1 MRYNLIILLTLLAFT
16 TSYGNV
22 FNTPEER
29 RAAVKA
35 MYDGVKE
42 PEVLKKR
49 RLGNSDAKESLGD
62 MMDAWQYAFE
72 INKNTHYLRSMG
84 VTEEDGLP
92 ERKEGSTLTHNTI
105 AESTK
110 IAMYLKDLYE
120 EEEKTKTAKPK
131 LSQEGIRS
139 RRLAAEKHFNEEL
152 NKNRAAPKYL
162 GQNKDGSHEIN
173 LGGGYVHSSNNK
185 RKLTDAALSALG
197 GACEEKPY
205 GSRYADASSV
215 DSVEE
220 IDGTSVKCT
229 CDSAG
234 IKDPGTMFTT
244 TAVITVKAAE
254 RWCKCTEKATL
265 TSYYAYVAPKCDKYP
280 ALSSNSKCTADTA
293 AFPKTIDCAYQL
305 VLQHGFYITLGSQF
319 SVGYG
324 STGKSDDMVAEF
336 RFGVK
341 TNGIPYSCFESDDT
355 SAGIPNLANGDRIC
369 IALKFIADKIIAM
382 DGNDVAEMMGGPSM
396 KGSMKYFPFNVA
408 YPKTYQGAAGDTAKM
423 KLLARIP
430 LKLPTDA
437 AKTESASTSGIDFSK
452 PVCISTLGSKLS
464 QGGGVKKS
472 LQFAGA
478 VLAVIGSD
486 FCFEMPGFSNTGT
499 DLVFGLKVTGT
510 AFDKEKVSLLEFV
523 NILPEAWNTMAKDL
537 AGKGIK
543 DLMTDAFKLKPLE
556 SCSLCTAN
564 IPVVNVAMKDLSMDG
579 FFSKMVTAVFPDEKM
594 TLTID
599 IGEIVGKVAPT
610 LMTADNKKL
619 FKLPNMFA
627 SSRRRRLAIDD
638 ALSSQDSF
646 EIEIPAQKLD
656 ESHLSG
662 RHLKADSAYAFP
674 TNAYIKEGS
683 KCQFTYTGMPK
694 KITCNLKLQAGPKV
708 TLESTAEVAVAYA
721 VNGEDLEIVSKM
733 GFGINLGTADDYASV
748 KAVADKLKAIDVGG
762 LIDDSLSKTIN
773 LAPFSVNFPKGYVED
788 PTTLFEVA
796 RVPVSLIKSKG
807 MCISNMEELA
817 PSEMKDAAAALGG
830 TMKKVTGPVGGDVC
844 GQVDKLDLAAGFK
857 TNVDIELKLFK
868 KDLVDVYPIIQELA
882 KVEPAVKT
890 MLNLIDV
897 VMGKE
902 IKDALNTGVK
912 AVLPD
917 EQNFKINMGI
927 LIAQALK
934 KAKAGVKAMAGDKL
948 PPGAL
953 RRLAEDFDEKIV
965 TKNGRRL
972 SRRRLSADLV
982 SADGSFNLGG
992 IPKSSNPASKDKGD
1006 PKATVKAEKSTAT
1019 TSTGKE
1025 EEKKKVGRN
1034 QRCHTCLVF
1043 CSVTI
1048 FVCVVLI
1055 RKTTYHTPILRF

>member
-49 RLGNSDAKESLGD
+49 RLGNSDAKENLGD
-62 MMDAWQYAFE
+62 IMDAWQYAFE
-72 INKNTHYLRSMG
+72 INKNAHYLRSMG

-92 ERKEGSTLTHNTI
+92 ERKEGSTLTHNTV
-105 AESTK
+105 AEATK

-120 EEEKTKTAKPK
+120 EEQKTKTAKPE
-131 LSQEGIRS
+131 LSQEDIRS
-139 RRLAAEKHFNEEL
+139 RRLAAEKQFKEEL
-152 NKNRAAPKYL
+152 NKNRATPKYL

-173 LGGGYVHSSNNK
+173 LGGAYVHSSNNK

-197 GACEEKPY
+197 GNCVEKPY
-205 GSRYADASSV
+205 GSRYADNTGA
-215 DSVEE
+215 DSVET

-229 CDSAG
+229 CAADK
-234 IKDPGTMFTT
+234 IKDPGQMFSTTMVVTV
-244 TAVITVKAAE
+244 TAVE
-254 RWCKCTEKATL
+254 RWCKCDE
-265 TSYYAYVAPKCDKYP
+265 SGGGSDYYAYVAPQCDSYP
-280 ALSSNSKCTADTA
+280 ALSSNSKCTANTA

-305 VLQHGFYITLGSQF
+305 VLEHGFYITLGSQF
-319 SVGYG
+319 SIGYG
-324 STGKSDDMVAEF
+324 STGKTDDMVAEF

-341 TNGIPYSCFESDDT
+341 ASGIPFSCFES
-355 SAGIPNLANGDRIC
+355 PNKLGFPNIANGDRVC

-382 DGNDVAEMMGGPSM
+382 DGNDVAEMMGGPTM
-396 KGSMKYFPFNVA
+396 KGSMKYFPFTVA
-408 YPKTYQGAAGDTAKM
+408 YPKTYAGATGDTDKM
-423 KLLARIP
+423 QLLARIP

-437 AKTESASTSGIDFSK
+437 AKTASASTKGIDFSK

-478 VLAVIGSD
+478 LLAVVGTD
-486 FCFEMPGFSNTGT
+486 FCFEMPGFSNTGK

-510 AFDKEKVSLLEFV
+510 AFDKSKVSLLEFI

-543 DLMTDAFKLKPLE
+543 DLMNDAFTLKPL
-556 SCSLCTAN
+556 SACSVCTTQ
-564 IPVVNVAMKDLSMDG
+564 IPIINVAMKDLSMDA
-579 FFSKMVTAVFPDEKM
+579 FFAKMVTQTFPDKKIE
-594 TLTID
+594 LTID
-599 IGEIVGKVAPT
+599 IGEIVGKVAPAI
-610 LMTADNKKL
+610 MTADNKKL

-627 SSRRRRLAIDD
+627 ASRRRRLAIDD

-662 RHLKADSAYAFP
+662 RHLKADKAYSFP

-733 GFGINLGTADDYASV
+733 GFGINLGTADDYAAV

-762 LIDDSLSKTIN
+762 LIDDSLSKTIE
-773 LAPFSVNFPKGYVED
+773 LAPFSVNFPKGYVKD

-796 RVPVSLIKSKG
+796 RVPVTLIKTKG

-817 PSEMKDAAAALGG
+817 PAEMKASAAALAG
-830 TMKKVTGPVGGDVC
+830 TMGKVTGPVGGDVC
-844 GQVDKLDLAAGFK
+844 GQVDKLDLSAGFK

-868 KDLVDVYPIIQELA
+868 KELVDVYPIIQELA

-890 MLNLIDV
+890 MLNLIDA
-897 VMGKE
+897 VMGDT
-902 IKDALNTGVK
+902 IKKALNDGVK

-934 KAKAGVKAMAGDKL
+934 KAKAGVKAMAGDAL

-992 IPKSSNPASKDKGD
+992 IPKSSKPGSKDKGD
-1006 PKATVKAEKSTAT
+1006 PKVTVKAEESTAS
-1019 TSTGKE
+1019 TSTGKKD
-1025 EEKKKVGRN
+1025 EKKKEE
-1034 QRCHTCLVF
+1034 
-1043 CSVTI
+1043 SE
-1048 FVCVVLI
+1048 
-1055 RKTTYHTPILRF
+1055 KTSGAAQASFFAALPFLFALF